1 MTTAV
6 KAKHRRQ
13 PAQKS
18 FFQRVGL
25 PVLIILVGLL
35 VLMYPV
41 ISTQWNNHVQE
52 QVAKMYEDQ
61 LEAAPPEQVNR
72 AYEAAVEYN
81 RTHTDGPILDPWL
94 ARISED
100 NAEYKEYERHLA
112 GMSAMS
118 QLAIPSIDVRL
129 PVFHGT
135 SDNTL
140 QKGLGHL
147 YGSALPTGGEG
158 FHSVITGHTGLTT
171 ATLFDDLIDVEVG
184 DAVYI
189 STFGERLKYQVY
201 DIDIVLPD
209 ETDSLRAE
217 ANRDLLTLVTCTPYG
232 INTHRLLVHAE
243 RVPMDPDEA
252 TVLDEST
259 STVQWWMW
267 VLGAVSLVILVG
279 LTWWLMRERKKQTTG
294 TGDANVPAQRSRELA
309 RSLDGERKR

>member
-129 PVFHGT
+129 PVYHGT
-135 SDNTL
+135 SEATL

-171 ATLFDDLIDVEVG
+171 ATLFDDLVDVQIG

-252 TVLDEST
+252 QVLDEST

>member
-13 PAQKS
+13 PAPKT

-25 PVLIILVGLL
+25 PVLIILAGLL

-41 ISTQWNNHVQE
+41 ISTQWNNRAQE

-100 NAEYKEYERHLA
+100 NAEYKAYEAQLA
-112 GMSAMS
+112 GVSAMS

-135 SDNTL
+135 SENTL

-171 ATLFDDLIDVEVG
+171 ATLFDDLVDVKEG
-184 DAVYI
+184 DAIYV
-189 STFGERLKYQVY
+189 STFGKRLKYQVY
-201 DIDIVLPD
+201 KTEVVLPD

-217 ANRDLLTLVTCTPYG
+217 AGRDLLTLVTCTPYG

-243 RVPMDPDEA
+243 RVPLDPDEA

>member
-18 FFQRVGL
+18 FFQRVSL

-52 QVAKMYEDQ
+52 QVAKQYEEKLQ
-61 LEAAPPEQVNR
+61 VVPPEQVNR

-112 GMSAMS
+112 GVSAMS

-129 PVFHGT
+129 PVYHGT
-135 SDNTL
+135 RDDTL

-171 ATLFDDLIDVEVG
+171 ATLFDDLVDVKEG
-184 DAVYI
+184 DAIYV
-189 STFGERLKYQVY
+189 STFGKRMKYQVY
-201 DIDIVLPD
+201 KTEVVLPD

-217 ANRDLLTLVTCTPYG
+217 AGRDLLTLVTCTPYG

-243 RVPMDPDEA
+243 RVPLDPDEA
-252 TVLDEST
+252 KVLDEST

-267 VLGAVSLVILVG
+267 VLGAVALLVLLALI
-279 LTWWLMRERKKQTTG
+279 WWIIREKKNSDRK
-294 TGDANVPAQRSRELA
+294 DAMTREVL
-309 RSLDGERKR
+309 S

>member
-61 LEAAPPEQVNR
+61 LEAAPPAQVNR

-129 PVFHGT
+129 PVYHGT
-135 SDNTL
+135 SEATL

-171 ATLFDDLIDVEVG
+171 ATLFDDLVDVQIG
-184 DAVYI
+184 DAIYV
-189 STFGERLKYQVY
+189 STFGERMKYQVY
-201 DIDIVLPD
+201 GTEIVLPD

-217 ANRDLLTLVTCTPYG
+217 AGRDLLTLVTCTPYG

-243 RVPMDPDEA
+243 RVPMDPEEA
-252 TVLDEST
+252 QVLDEST

>member
-129 PVFHGT
+129 PVYHGT
-135 SDNTL
+135 SEATL

-171 ATLFDDLIDVEVG
+171 ATLFDDLVDVQIG
-184 DAVYI
+184 DAIYV
-189 STFGERLKYQVY
+189 STFGERMKYQVY
-201 DIDIVLPD
+201 GTEIVLPD

-217 ANRDLLTLVTCTPYG
+217 AGRDLLTLVTCTPYG

-243 RVPMDPDEA
+243 RVPMDPEEA
-252 TVLDEST
+252 QVLDEST

>member
-6 KAKHRRQ
+6 KAKHRRP
-13 PAQKS
+13 PAPKT

-25 PVLIILVGLL
+25 PVLLMLAGLL

-41 ISTQWNNHVQE
+41 ISTQWNNRAQE

-100 NAEYKEYERHLA
+100 NAEYKAYEAQLA
-112 GMSAMS
+112 GVSAMS

-135 SDNTL
+135 SENTL

-171 ATLFDDLIDVEVG
+171 ATLFDDLVDVKEG
-184 DAVYI
+184 DAIYV
-189 STFGERLKYQVY
+189 STFGKRLKYQVY
-201 DIDIVLPD
+201 KTEVVLPD

-217 ANRDLLTLVTCTPYG
+217 AGRDLLTLVTCTPYG

-243 RVPMDPDEA
+243 RVPLDPDEA

-267 VLGAVSLVILVG
+267 VLGAVALLVLVA
-279 LTWWLMRERKKQTTG
+279 LIWWIIREKKKSDRK
-294 TGDANVPAQRSRELA
+294 DAMNREVL
-309 RSLDGERKR
+309 S

>member
-6 KAKHRRQ
+6 KVKHRQQ

-41 ISTQWNNHVQE
+41 ISTQWNNRVQE
-52 QVAKMYEDQ
+52 QVAKQYEDQ
-61 LEAAPPEQVNR
+61 LSVAPPEQVNR
-72 AYEAAVEYN
+72 AYDAAVEYN

-112 GMSAMS
+112 GVSAMS

-129 PVFHGT
+129 PVYHGT

-171 ATLFDDLIDVEVG
+171 ATLFDDLVDVKEG
-184 DAVYI
+184 DAIYV
-189 STFGERLKYQVY
+189 STFGKRLKYQVY
-201 DIDIVLPD
+201 KTEVVLPD

-217 ANRDLLTLVTCTPYG
+217 AGRDLLTLVTCTPYG

-243 RVPMDPDEA
+243 RVPLDPDEA
-252 TVLDEST
+252 KMLDEST

-267 VLGAVSLVILVG
+267 VLGAVALLVLLALI
-279 LTWWLMRERKKQTTG
+279 WWIIREKKKSDRK
-294 TGDANVPAQRSRELA
+294 DAMTREVL
-309 RSLDGERKR
+309 S

>member
-243 RVPMDPDEA
+243 RVPMDPEEA
-252 TVLDEST
+252 QVLDEST

>member
-13 PAQKS
+13 PAPKT

-25 PVLIILVGLL
+25 PVLIILAGLL

-41 ISTQWNNHVQE
+41 ISTQWNNRAQE

-61 LEAAPPEQVNR
+61 LEAAPPKQVNR
-72 AYEAAVEYN
+72 AYDAAVAYN
-81 RTHTDGPILDPWL
+81 HAHTDGPILDPWL

-100 NAEYKEYERHLA
+100 NAEYKAYEAQLA
-112 GMSAMS
+112 GVSAMS

-135 SDNTL
+135 SENTL

-171 ATLFDDLIDVEVG
+171 ATLFDDLVDVKEG
-184 DAVYI
+184 DAIYV
-189 STFGERLKYQVY
+189 STFGKRMKYQVY
-201 DIDIVLPD
+201 KTEVVLPD
-209 ETDSLRAE
+209 ETDSLSAE
-217 ANRDLLTLVTCTPYG
+217 AGRDLLTLVTCTPYG

-243 RVPMDPDEA
+243 RVPLDPDEA
-252 TVLDEST
+252 NVLDEST

-267 VLGAVSLVILVG
+267 VLGAVALLVLVA
-279 LTWWLMRERKKQTTG
+279 LIWWIIREKKKSDRK
-294 TGDANVPAQRSRELA
+294 DAMTREVL
-309 RSLDGERKR
+309 S

>member
-25 PVLIILVGLL
+25 PVLIILAGLL

-52 QVAKMYEDQ
+52 QVAKQYEEKLQ
-61 LEAAPPEQVNR
+61 VVPPEQVNR
-72 AYEAAVEYN
+72 AYDAAVEYN

-112 GMSAMS
+112 GVSAMS

-129 PVFHGT
+129 PVYHGT
-135 SDNTL
+135 RDDTL

-171 ATLFDDLIDVEVG
+171 ATLFDDLVDVKEG
-184 DAVYI
+184 DAIYV
-189 STFGERLKYQVY
+189 STFGKRLKYQVY
-201 DIDIVLPD
+201 KTEVVLPD

-217 ANRDLLTLVTCTPYG
+217 AGRDLLTLVTCTPYG

-243 RVPMDPDEA
+243 RVPLDPDEA
-252 TVLDEST
+252 KVLDEST

-267 VLGAVSLVILVG
+267 VLGAVALLVLLALI
-279 LTWWLMRERKKQTTG
+279 WWIIREKKKSDRK
-294 TGDANVPAQRSRELA
+294 DAMTREVL
-309 RSLDGERKR
+309 S

>member
-129 PVFHGT
+129 PVYHGT
-135 SDNTL
+135 SEATL

-171 ATLFDDLIDVEVG
+171 ATLFDDLVDVQIG
-184 DAVYI
+184 DAIYV
-189 STFGERLKYQVY
+189 STFGERMKYQVY
-201 DIDIVLPD
+201 GTEIVLPD

-243 RVPMDPDEA
+243 RVPMDPEEA
-252 TVLDEST
+252 QVLDEST